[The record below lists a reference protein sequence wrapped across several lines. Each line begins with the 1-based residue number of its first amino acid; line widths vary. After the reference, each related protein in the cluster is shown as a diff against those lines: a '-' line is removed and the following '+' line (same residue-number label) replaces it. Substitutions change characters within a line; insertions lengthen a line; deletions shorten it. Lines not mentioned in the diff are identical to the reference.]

1 MTIRAVGKLK
11 AKPKTKRRTAPKEVR
26 RLQLIEA
33 TVDCIAEGGISGTT
47 MAAVT
52 GRAGL
57 SMGIVS
63 LHFESKNN
71 LLNAT
76 LTHLSQ
82 EVRSTWAGVM
92 KDDTLNDP
100 ERLWAVAMSSFDTRI
115 FNPTKIAVWFSYFG
129 EARYRVLYRHIVES
143 FDDER
148 NDVLE
153 ALCEKL
159 APQGAGADFDPVAIT
174 DAIECL
180 GDGLWLNALLYPEL
194 FKRSYCMAQMA
205 SFLVATFPAHF
216 HKPLEGGVA

>member
-1 MTIRAVGKLK
+1 MIVRAETTHK

-33 TVDCIAEGGISGTT
+33 TVTCIAERGISGTT

-63 LHFESKNN
+63 LHFESKDN

-92 KDDTLNDP
+92 RDDTLTSS

-115 FNPTKIAVWFSYFG
+115 FNPPKISVWFAYFG
-129 EARYRVLYRHIVES
+129 EARYRVLYRQIVES

-148 NDVLE
+148 DDVLE
-153 ALCEKL
+153 ALCKEL
-159 APQGAGADFDPVAIT
+159 AAQDAGDDFDPEAIT
-174 DAIECL
+174 NAIESL
-180 GDGLWLNALLYPEL
+180 GDGLWLNAILYPEV
-194 FKRSYCMAQMA
+194 FTRDYCMAQMA
-205 SFLVATFPAHF
+205 NYLRAIFPTHF
-216 HKPLEGGVA
+216 PKSPLGGAI